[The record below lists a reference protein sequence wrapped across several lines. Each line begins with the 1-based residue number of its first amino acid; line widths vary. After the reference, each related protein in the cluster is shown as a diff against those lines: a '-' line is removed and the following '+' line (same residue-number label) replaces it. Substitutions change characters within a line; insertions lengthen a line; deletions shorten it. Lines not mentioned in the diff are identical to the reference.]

1 MVGPQAST
9 QCPNWNLA
17 MNATG
22 NLHTFAAM
30 RRNWAKSEVLRPR
43 LYSIAHLLSGSGANA
58 VIMAVS
64 TMIAA
69 RTLGPQAYGILA
81 LVLTIGRLS
90 ERLLRFESW
99 QPLIKFAAEPDVE
112 RDPARMSELMLYG
125 LLLDIGSALLS
136 AGLTIVSGYV
146 LAPVIHLSASDMPLV
161 AIYAVAIALNIRGMP
176 TAALRLNGQFRT
188 LAYVQLLASLM
199 RLGFATI
206 ALVLGLDLLA
216 FVIIWT
222 LAQVID
228 STLFLVLGLRSLK
241 QTDIPSPL
249 RASVR
254 GLGTKFPGFMGF
266 AWSTNVSSTLRTLT
280 QEADTLLVSA
290 FAGSN
295 AAGFYHIAK
304 RIAKV
309 AQQVGSMVQAVL
321 YPDMAKMWAR
331 AQFAAFRKM
340 VGRVQLA
347 LASVGV
353 IILGTVWVFGD
364 LLIKL
369 AFGNDFADAYPLLM
383 TQLIAVVLIMHS
395 APSRSALLA
404 MHKPGFVLI
413 TAIISTILFFAV
425 TLLSLPRFG
434 AIGANY
440 GHIAFAGF
448 TAIAMDIA
456 WWRGS
461 RAAIPVPNDAALPG

>member
-1 MVGPQAST
+1 
-9 QCPNWNLA
+9 
-17 MNATG
+17 
-22 NLHTFAAM
+22 M
-30 RRNWAKSEVLRPR
+30 RRRWAKSEVLRPR

-69 RTLGPQAYGILA
+69 RALGPGAYGILA

-99 QPLIKFAAEPDVE
+99 QPLIKFAAQPEVE

-125 LLLDIGSALLS
+125 LLLDIGSALMS
-136 AGLTIVSGYV
+136 TALTIAAGY
-146 LAPVIHLSASDMPLV
+146 LLGPVIHLSANDMPLV

-188 LAYVQLLASLM
+188 IAYVQLLASLL
-199 RLGFATI
+199 RLGFATL
-206 ALVLGLDLLA
+206 ALIFKLDLLA

-222 LAQVID
+222 IAQAID
-228 STLFLVLGLRSLK
+228 STIFFVLGLRSLHQK
-241 QTDIPSPL
+241 NVPSPL
-249 RASVR
+249 RANVR

-266 AWSTNVSSTLRTLT
+266 AWSTNLSSTLRTLT

-331 AQFAAFRKM
+331 AQFEAFRKM

-347 LASVGV
+347 LATVGLT
-353 IILGTVWVFGD
+353 ILGTVWLFGD
-364 LLIKL
+364 FLISF
-369 AFGNDFADAYPLLM
+369 AFGDDFADAYPLLL
-383 TQLIAVVLIMHS
+383 TQLLAVVLIMHA

-404 MHKPGFVLI
+404 MNKPRFVLV
-413 TAIISTILFFAV
+413 TALISTGLFFAV
-425 TLLSLPRFG
+425 TLLAVPRFG
-434 AIGANY
+434 AIGANF
-440 GHIAFAGF
+440 GHIAFAAF
-448 TAIAMDIA
+448 TAVAMDFA

-461 RAAIPVPNDAALPG
+461 RAASLVQNDAALPGKL

>member
-1 MVGPQAST
+1 
-9 QCPNWNLA
+9 

-22 NLHTFAAM
+22 NPRSIGSM
-30 RRNWAKSEVLRPR
+30 RRSWAKSEVLRPR

-69 RTLGPQAYGILA
+69 RALGPGAYGILA

-99 QPLIKFAAEPDVE
+99 QPLIKFAAQPEVE

-136 AGLTIVSGYV
+136 AALTIAAGY
-146 LAPVIHLSASDMPLV
+146 LLGPVIHLSANDMPLV

-188 LAYVQLLASLM
+188 IAYVQLLASLL
-199 RLGFATI
+199 RLGFATL
-206 ALVLGLDLLA
+206 ALIFKLDLLA

-222 LAQVID
+222 IAQVID
-228 STLFLVLGLRSLK
+228 STIFFALGLRSLH
-241 QTDIPSPL
+241 QTNVPSPL

-266 AWSTNVSSTLRTLT
+266 AWSTNLSSTLRTLT

-309 AQQVGSMVQAVL
+309 AQQVGAMIQAVL

-331 AQFAAFRKM
+331 AQFEAFRKM

-347 LASVGV
+347 LATVGLT
-353 IILGTVWVFGD
+353 ILGTVWLFGD
-364 LLIKL
+364 FLISF
-369 AFGNDFADAYPLLM
+369 AFGNDFADAYPLLL
-383 TQLIAVVLIMHS
+383 TQLVAVVLIMHA

-404 MHKPGFVLI
+404 MNKPRFVLV
-413 TAIISTILFFAV
+413 TALISTALFLAV
-425 TLLSLPRFG
+425 TLLAVPRFG
-434 AIGANY
+434 AIGANF
-440 GHIAFAGF
+440 GHIAFAAF
-448 TAIAMDIA
+448 TAVAMDFA

-461 RAAIPVPNDAALPG
+461 RAASLVQNDAALPGKL